1 MPRLTTPATKEKREA
16 PKARAYYNRR
26 SPRSL
31 SRDSAS
37 ARRKRGTIVAA
48 APNVRSPL
56 GSGRA
61 PLSPNGRE
69 PLDLRKS
76 RFGSAAPIVA
86 LLDPAFTIPAQRSH
100 HG

>member
-1 MPRLTTPATKEKREA
+1 MPRVASQLSKEKREA
-16 PKARAYYNRR
+16 PKARAYNNRR
-26 SPRSL
+26 SPRSE
-31 SRDSAS
+31 SRASAS
-37 ARRKRGTIVAA
+37 ARGERGTIVAA

-61 PLSPNGRE
+61 LPSLNGRE
-69 PLDLRKS
+69 PLDRRKS
-76 RFGSAAPIVA
+76 RFGSAAPIIA